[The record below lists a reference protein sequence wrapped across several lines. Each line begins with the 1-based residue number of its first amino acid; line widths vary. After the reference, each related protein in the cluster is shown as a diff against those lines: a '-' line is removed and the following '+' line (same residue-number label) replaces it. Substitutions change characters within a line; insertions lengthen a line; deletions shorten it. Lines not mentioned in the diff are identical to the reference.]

1 MAKLILI
8 VGILWMVV
16 MVRSLVG
23 SPLVKELKRNK
34 KRNDGTIAAQALK
47 EYVMKKDNIII
58 TWSTHFTS
66 KGRVASVQAR
76 QIWTCRKDFVS
87 SYVCSIMY

>member
-1 MAKLILI
+1 
-8 VGILWMVV
+8 MVV

-58 TWSTHFTS
+58 T
-66 KGRVASVQAR
+66 
-76 QIWTCRKDFVS
+76 
-87 SYVCSIMY
+87 